1 MGEYDGIVFVV
12 GSGSEITF
20 TVREKLVK
28 LPLPNNAVLRTTA
41 LAGEVSLDGGASVVT
56 LDLHALSSDQTFRD
70 RYVRRTMFSRN
81 RFATLTI
88 GSVLPLPDRFAT
100 GDEVEARVAGSLHI
114 KGADVPVAFDIVARD
129 DGDELFILA
138 RTVVTW
144 DQLQLPVPTARAVTS
159 VEDDISVEVL
169 LAVRS
174 R

>member
-1 MGEYDGIVFVV
+1 MF
-12 GSGSEITF
+12 
-20 TVREKLVK
+20 
-28 LPLPNNAVLRTTA
+28 P
-41 LAGEVSLDGGASVVT
+41 
-56 LDLHALSSDQTFRD
+56 RD
-70 RYVRRTMFSRN
+70 

-88 GSVLPLPDRFAT
+88 GRVLPLPDRLAA
-100 GDEVEARVAGSLHI
+100 GDEVEARVAGSLYV

-144 DQLQLPVPTARAVTS
+144 DQLQLLVPTARAVTS